1 MRWKDKLIKD
11 FEEIVDGSQKNEF
24 KVYLHKIQCQEVNL
38 HLAIFNEPF
47 LNFVLTGIKTIE
59 SRLSI
64 NNVAPFRRVLPGDIV
79 FVKKSSAGLCAIFEV
94 GAVHYFT
101 NLKQKT
107 YEMVNSEFG
116 KKLCWNSDPEFLN
129 LKSQSKFL
137 SLITI
142 DNLKIFEEFKINK
155 SDRTGW
161 VVIRRGLQNTLFDEK
176 NK

>member
-11 FEEIVDGSQKNEF
+11 FEKIVNGSQKDEF
-24 KVYLHKIQCQEVNL
+24 QVYLQKIQCQKVSL

-47 LNFVLTGIKTIE
+47 LNFILTGVKTIE

-64 NNVAPFRRVLPGDIV
+64 NNVAPFRRVVPGDIV
-79 FVKKSSAGLCAIFEV
+79 FVKKSSGGLCGIFEV
-94 GAVHYFT
+94 GAVHYFS

-107 YEMVNSEFG
+107 FEMVNTEFG
-116 KKLCWNSDPEFLN
+116 EKLCWNSDPDFLN
-129 LKSQSKFL
+129 LKSQSNFL

-142 DNLKIFEEFKINK
+142 DNLIVFDEFKINK

-161 VVIRRGLQNTLFDEK
+161 VVLRRGLQNTLFDEK